1 MYLNNHTFFSLRYG
15 TLSPSHLVQL
25 GRKLQQ
31 STLVLTDINNISAAH
46 SFIRLCRENGIKP
59 IVGVEFRN
67 DGKYYYTALAK
78 NQKGFE
84 ELCEHLT
91 YSSNSGEMI
100 RRAAPEFKNCFVIY
114 RHLPKPPSELLE
126 HEFVGVRPQ
135 EVSRLY
141 RSDFLMYQQKLVV
154 FNPIVFANETGKMVH
169 RLLCWDFHYVRRLI

>member
-78 NQKGFE
+78 KSKG
-84 ELCEHLT
+84 
-91 YSSNSGEMI
+91 I
-100 RRAAPEFKNCFVIY
+100 
-114 RHLPKPPSELLE
+114 
-126 HEFVGVRPQ
+126 
-135 EVSRLY
+135 
-141 RSDFLMYQQKLVV
+141 
-154 FNPIVFANETGKMVH
+154 
-169 RLLCWDFHYVRRLI
+169 